1 MADIFIKEAARR
13 IFAVEGQA
21 KGYRKKSAWEARAG
35 EEPNNAAEPP
45 RRGNLLKSPW
55 ISPGTGLFD
64 CPWGTGGRAG
74 IWTLDG
80 LVQHGQVHLLPA
92 DPRRS
97 FGFFSPAEK
106 RNPPAGGTPLSCKK
120 AWQRTSCETAFRLAP
135 PGTEFGSNPKHER
148 QLCHAGAQCEP
159 LHTPSQRQFP
169 TPNKKN
175 PEPVK
180 RTPDFFRLDAITG
193 WREQQWRPRGT
204 P

>member
-106 RNPPAGGTPLSCKK
+106 RNPPAGGTTFLQESR
-120 AWQRTSCETAFRLAP
+120 QRILCETPFRLTPPEGLKRGRHPSTKDRILAAFSARSAQSGAACAP
-135 PGTEFGSNPKHER
+135 SF
-148 QLCHAGAQCEP
+148 
-159 LHTPSQRQFP
+159 
-169 TPNKKN
+169 
-175 PEPVK
+175 
-180 RTPDFFRLDAITG
+180 
-193 WREQQWRPRGT
+193 
-204 P
+204 